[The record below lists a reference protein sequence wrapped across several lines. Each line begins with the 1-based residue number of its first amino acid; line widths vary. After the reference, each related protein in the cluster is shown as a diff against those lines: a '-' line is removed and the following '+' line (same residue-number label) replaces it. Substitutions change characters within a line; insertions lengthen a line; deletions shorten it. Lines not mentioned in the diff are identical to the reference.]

1 MNSIEEDLKQ
11 ALRRQEPPADFA
23 GKVMD
28 LVNSGAGLGPGK
40 RPGPNKVLVFRLRPK
55 VVVWLATAAAAAC
68 LVGLVITRS
77 YVGDRGRVEVPPPV
91 SGSDLP
97 HQDAAQQPNADQQ
110 TAAGPNLG
118 RNESGPGLQRMG
130 GRDERQP
137 AHHWRAGSRRV
148 NAGTDLPMEARHAE
162 EQLRLAL
169 AITSAKLGY
178 AQRSIQEADGTNTM
192 DREVNP

>member
-1 MNSIEEDLKQ
+1 MNSIDEDLKQ
-11 ALRRQEPPADFA
+11 ALRRQEPPAGFGD
-23 GKVMD
+23 KVMD
-28 LVNSGAGLGPGK
+28 LVNSGAGLEPEK

-77 YVGDRGRVEVPPPV
+77 YVADRARVGAPF
-91 SGSDLP
+91 SGSNLP
-97 HQDAAQQPNADQQ
+97 AHEAAPQQSPDQQ
-110 TAAGPNLG
+110 TAPGPNLES
-118 RNESGPGLQRMG
+118 NENGQGLQRIRS
-130 GRDERQP
+130 RDERQH
-137 AHHWRAGSRRV
+137 ANHRRAGSRRV
-148 NAGTDLPMEARHAE
+148 NDGMDVQMEARQAE

>member
-11 ALRRQEPPADFA
+11 ALRRQEPPAGFG

-28 LVNSGAGLGPGK
+28 LVNSAAGLEPEK
-40 RPGPNKVLVFRLRPK
+40 RSGPNKVLLFRPRPK

-77 YVGDRGRVEVPPPV
+77 YVGDRGRVAAPL
-91 SGSDLP
+91 SGSNLP
-97 HQDAAQQPNADQQ
+97 LPNAAPPPNADQQ
-110 TAAGPNLG
+110 PAAGPNLG
-118 RNESGPGLQRMG
+118 PNENGPGLQRIG
-130 GRDERQP
+130 GRDQRLP

-148 NAGTDLPMEARHAE
+148 NAGTDVQMEARYAE

>member
-28 LVNSGAGLGPGK
+28 LVNSGAGLGPEK

-77 YVGDRGRVEVPPPV
+77 YVG
-91 SGSDLP
+91 
-97 HQDAAQQPNADQQ
+97 
-110 TAAGPNLG
+110 
-118 RNESGPGLQRMG
+118 
-130 GRDERQP
+130 
-137 AHHWRAGSRRV
+137 
-148 NAGTDLPMEARHAE
+148 
-162 EQLRLAL
+162 
-169 AITSAKLGY
+169 
-178 AQRSIQEADGTNTM
+178 
-192 DREVNP
+192 